1 MNQTK
6 TVLLLG
12 ILSVLLIAVGGA
24 MSPGSLHLFVG
35 LAVAMNIFSYYF
47 SDKMVLMMHRAKEI
61 SQAEAPAL
69 HRIVEELA
77 VKAGIPKPRVCLIPA
92 DYANAFATGRN
103 PRNGVVAVTA
113 GIMRILS
120 ERELK
125 GVLAHE
131 IAHIANR
138 DILIAT
144 IASTMAA
151 AISAIA
157 DVVRWG
163 AIFGS
168 RSDDDDGGSMA
179 GSIALAVVAPFAALL
194 LQLGV
199 SRSREYIA
207 DATGAKLT
215 NDPEALAMALQRLH
229 SAADA
234 RPAVEASPATASLF
248 IVNPFSGIGGM
259 MNLFSTHPPVEE
271 RVRRLM
277 ALRGGVSFV

>member
-12 ILSVLLIAVGGA
+12 ILSVLLIAIGGSVA
-24 MSPGSLHLFVG
+24 PGGLHIFVL
-35 LAVAMNIFSYYF
+35 LAVAMNLFSYFY
-47 SDKMVLMMHRAKEI
+47 SDKLVLMMHRAKEVTA
-61 SQAEAPAL
+61 AEAPGL

-77 VKAGIPKPRVCLIPA
+77 MRAGIPKPRGCIIPA

-103 PRNGVVAVTA
+103 PKHGVVAVTA
-113 GIMRILS
+113 GIMRVLS

-131 IAHIANR
+131 IAHIKNR

-144 IASTMAA
+144 IASTIAA

-163 AIFGS
+163 AIFGG
-168 RSDDDDGGSMA
+168 RSDDDGDNSLA
-179 GSIALAVVAPFAALL
+179 GSLALAIVAPLAALL
-194 LQLGV
+194 LQMGI
-199 SRSREYIA
+199 SRSREYVA
-207 DATGAKLT
+207 DETGAKLT
-215 NDPEALAMALQRLH
+215 NDPEALASALQRLH
-229 SAADA
+229 SAAEM
-234 RPAVEASPATASLF
+234 RPAIEASPATASLF
-248 IVNPFSGIGGM
+248 IVNPFAGIGGLL
-259 MNLFSTHPPVEE
+259 NLFSTHPPVEE